1 MLSKKLLTVFNRSS
15 RYREVELKFK
25 FDEVLIIGYL
35 VMVNF
40 MDFKS
45 IQGL

>member
-1 MLSKKLLTVFNRSS
+1 MKLYVHSP
-15 RYREVELKFK
+15 VIIIHIQFK
-25 FDEVLIIGYL
+25 FYEVLVIGYL

-40 MDFKS
+40 MDFKL